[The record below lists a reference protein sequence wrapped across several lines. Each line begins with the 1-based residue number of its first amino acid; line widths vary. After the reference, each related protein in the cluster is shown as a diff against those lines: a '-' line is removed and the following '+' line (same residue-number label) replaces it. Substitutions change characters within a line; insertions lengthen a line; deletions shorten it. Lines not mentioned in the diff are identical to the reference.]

1 MFWLGVLVTVAFTA
15 WRMLANLKSLLRSV
29 SELNERLTPTLNEL
43 ADKGQEAADLAARLQ
58 KRQVGVK
65 AAAGRRRRRR

>member
-58 KRQVGVK
+58 KRQLGRG
-65 AAAGRRRRRR
+65 AAGGRRGRR